1 MAVNTRIDN
10 KGVYPVRADS
20 ETESKLE
27 ISVNK
32 TFKSGFEF
40 NSPEN
45 ADYYSSTP
53 YLRHV
58 VNGNFVVVETNTE
71 LVLPA
76 LNASSSN
83 LHVRLIAGRSFGDGY
98 GDDRFRLSAS
108 NDIANT
114 DDGSTGP
121 FWTAQIPRITPPGS
135 AVRFGDVFDLY
146 GFGEEYTNGT
156 GSPKKYWWTIV
167 SSSNFMAGTVAG
179 GGTNAP

>member
-45 ADYYSSTP
+45 AEYYSSTP

-58 VNGNFVVVETNTE
+58 VKGNFVVVETNTE

-76 LNASSSN
+76 LNVSSSN

-146 GFGEEYTNGT
+146 GFGEEYTNGS

>member
-1 MAVNTRIDN
+1 MTVNTKIDN
-10 KGVYPVRADS
+10 KGVYPVRADR
-20 ETESKLE
+20 ETETKLE
-27 ISVNK
+27 INVSK
-32 TFKSGFEF
+32 TYRSGMEYH
-40 NSPEN
+40 SPEN
-45 ADYYSSTP
+45 AEYFSSNPFKKHT
-53 YLRHV
+53 V
-58 VNGNFVVVETNTE
+58 EGNFVVVETNTE
-71 LVLPA
+71 LVLPI
-76 LNASSSN
+76 LSVSN
-83 LHVRLIAGRSFGDGY
+83 SNVHIRLVAGRSFGDGY

-135 AVRFGDVFDLY
+135 AVHFGDVFDLY

-167 SSSNFMAGTVAG
+167 SSSNFMFGTFIG

>member
-27 ISVNK
+27 IIVNK

-45 ADYYSSTP
+45 AEYYSSTP
-53 YLRHV
+53 YLQHV
-58 VNGNFVVVETNTE
+58 VNVNFVVVETNTE

-76 LNASSSN
+76 LNVSSSN

-146 GFGEEYTNGT
+146 GFGEEYTNGS